1 MTNKNAF
8 FSLKDKVFDDVL
20 LPLKESLDKA
30 DESVGEKILSAKFK
44 DPWLARYLSM
54 LLPGVDRI
62 YKGDM
67 ILGLVKTIFFAI
79 ILASVGAVVMA
90 DNLGKGLSITGL
102 MLWFACYLL
111 AWAWFVADI
120 FLVHRGIKHDNL
132 AKIFEILQETKQK

>member
-20 LPLKESLDKA
+20 LPLKESLNKA
-30 DESVGEKILSAKFK
+30 DE
-44 DPWLARYLSM
+44 
-54 LLPGVDRI
+54 
-62 YKGDM
+62 
-67 ILGLVKTIFFAI
+67 
-79 ILASVGAVVMA
+79 SVGAVVMA

-120 FLVHRGIKHDNL
+120 FLVYRGIKNDNL
-132 AKIFEILQETKQK
+132 NKIYQALQ